1 MKKKYVGV
9 SYESNDGAWRIE
21 REDDG
26 NTFYVIDNL
35 ENKPLLKLTLG
46 QLLELSELFSDIL
59 VDVGAKETIQIS
71 SPGNSFVSTVT
82 PPVIDMRFHPDPDG
96 LLSL

>member
-9 SYESNDGAWRIE
+9 SYESNDGAWRVE

-26 NTFYVIDNL
+26 NTFHVIDHL
-35 ENKPLLKLTLG
+35 ENEPLLTLTLS
-46 QLLELSELFSDIL
+46 QLSELSEFFSDIL
-59 VDVGAKETIQIS
+59 VDIGAKEKIQIS

-82 PPVIDMRFHPDPDG
+82 QPVIDMRFHPDPDG